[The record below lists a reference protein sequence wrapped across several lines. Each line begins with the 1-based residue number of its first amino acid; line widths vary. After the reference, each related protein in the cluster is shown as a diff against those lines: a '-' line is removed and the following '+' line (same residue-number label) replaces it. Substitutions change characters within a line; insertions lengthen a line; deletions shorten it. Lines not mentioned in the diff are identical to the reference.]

1 MVYFTPL
8 PDSLHEKVISF
19 NFLLIYGQLRS

>member
-8 PDSLHEKVISF
+8 PDSLLEKVISF

>member
-8 PDSLHEKVISF
+8 PDSLLEKAISF